1 MEKIPGHRNEMRKF
15 ALGSVAFVRFRT
27 DSAKAPT
34 LIFDRLTRKQEVERI
49 AMSTRRR
56 FKQVICL
63 KDRLIQEAQ
72 SLRKQAAE
80 MPHGDLRDELLMKA
94 RHAETAAHM
103 DDWLASNRSQYKP
116 PTGG

>member
-1 MEKIPGHRNEMRKF
+1 MRKA

-63 KDRLIQEAQ
+63 KDRLIQKRRASGNKRQ
-72 SLRKQAAE
+72 KCLT
-80 MPHGDLRDELLMKA
+80 
-94 RHAETAAHM
+94 ETFET
-103 DDWLASNRSQYKP
+103 SF
-116 PTGG
+116 